1 MYGGLILT
9 ILFALLSSQMIKV
22 VPLSD
27 QVKAR
32 LRHRIET
39 TGIPLDRPVQAELVY
54 ESEMVPLFYQQ
65 RSYQPAWSDET
76 GRPFSRVSVLLQEI
90 RNGDQEGLDPEIY
103 HLTKIQGL
111 LSQLNRSA
119 ADKLYVERLVDL
131 DLLLT
136 DAFFF
141 YSSHLL
147 TGRLKREVLNP
158 DWISD
163 RVEANLI
170 PALQS
175 AVTQD
180 RVGETLRSFLPPQP
194 GYRTLKSAL
203 ARYRKIAQAGGWPV
217 LPPGPKIRKG
227 DRDARV
233 PTLRS
238 RLQIEGDLR
247 LQPDEDADPMDDL
260 MDEAVEAALRNF
272 QRRNGLDVDGILGT
286 ATPAQLNVPAQERV
300 RQLELNLIRWH
311 WLPREMGQQYIVV
324 NIAGF
329 DLRLFQN
336 QRAEIDMRVIV
347 GKPTWRTPIFSDII
361 SALVLSPHWN
371 VPASI
376 ARGEMIPL
384 LRKDP
389 GYFARHNIRVF
400 QNQGAGS
407 REIDPTTLDPSQ
419 ITSSAR
425 SYSFLQEHGPKNAL
439 GRVKFQ
445 FAKHPGIHLHD
456 TPART
461 LFQRS
466 MRALSHGCIRIEKPL
481 DLAEYL
487 LRTDPKW
494 TRTEILRATERS
506 VEETVRL
513 PNPIAVHVVY
523 FTAWQDENGTVH
535 FRGDSYGHDER
546 MKRIL
551 REEPGI
557 CENTTNPQRLE
568 YASDS
573 RLTR

>member
-1 MYGGLILT
+1 MYGGLVLT
-9 ILFALLSSQMIKV
+9 VLFTLLGSQMIKGE
-22 VPLSD
+22 PLSD
-27 QVKAR
+27 QVRSR
-32 LRHRIET
+32 LRYRIET
-39 TGIPLDRPVQAELVY
+39 TGIPLDRPVRAELIY

-65 RSYQPAWSDET
+65 RNYQPAWSDET
-76 GRPFSRVSVLLQEI
+76 GRPYPRVSILLQEI

-103 HLTKIQGL
+103 HLAKIQGL
-111 LSQLNRSA
+111 LSQLNRSVP
-119 ADKLYVERLVDL
+119 DTLSIERLVDL

-141 YSSHLL
+141 YGSHLL

-170 PALQS
+170 QTLQS

-180 RVGETLRSFLPPQP
+180 RVGETMRNFPPPQP

-217 LPPGPKIRKG
+217 LPAGPKIRKG
-227 DRDARV
+227 DRDIRV
-233 PTLRS
+233 PTLRC

-247 LQPDEDADPMDDL
+247 LQPDEDADLMDDR
-260 MDEAVEAALRNF
+260 MDEAVEAGLRNF
-272 QRRNGLDVDGILGT
+272 QRRNGLDIDGILGT
-286 ATPAQLNVPAQERV
+286 STVAQLNVPAQERV

-311 WLPREMGQQYIVV
+311 WLPREMGQRHIVV

-336 QRAEIDMRVIV
+336 QQAKMDMRVIV
-347 GKPTWRTPIFSDII
+347 GRSSWRTPIFSDVV

-371 VPASI
+371 VPQSI

-419 ITSSAR
+419 ITSSAG

-439 GRVKFQ
+439 GRIKFQ

-456 TPART
+456 TPARA

-466 MRALSHGCIRIEKPL
+466 LRALSHGCIRIEKPL

-487 LRTDPKW
+487 LSSTDPKW
-494 TRTEILRATERS
+494 TRAEILRVSERLE
-506 VEETVRL
+506 EETVQL
-513 PNPIAVHVVY
+513 SNPIAVHVVY
-523 FTAWQDENGTVH
+523 FTAWQDETGTVH
-535 FRGDSYGHDER
+535 FRGDIYGHDKR
-546 MKRIL
+546 MSRIL

-557 CENTTNPQRLE
+557 CENSTHPQRLE
-568 YASDS
+568 YRFALA
-573 RLTR
+573 R